1 MIDALPDDRLRMRI
15 ESGDAESF
23 RRLFSRHAPLAVA
36 LIAHMV
42 GRSQAQD
49 IVQETFRHLWSRRW
63 HEHDRGSIQSW
74 LFANAHHRAID
85 MIRRGEALSPAPT
98 AHALRTIVDGGTP
111 PRWLDPASRAR
122 RAVVLHAL
130 VELPSDERAPIELM
144 YFRGLSRRQIAE
156 RLHVPISEVRARS
169 SAGLVRLERALRTR
183 GDPTDAVRSP
193 DQPRIRAS
201 R

>member
-1 MIDALPDDRLRMRI
+1 MIDALPDDRLQMRI

-23 RRLFSRHAPLAVA
+23 RRLFSRHAPMAVA
-36 LIAHMV
+36 LIAPMV

-49 IVQETFRHLWSRRW
+49 IVQETFRLLWSRRW
-63 HEHDRGSIQSW
+63 HEQDRGSIQNW
-74 LFANAHHRAID
+74 VLTHAHHRANE
-85 MIRRGEALSPAPT
+85 MIRRGDVLSPAPT
-98 AHALRTIVDGGTP
+98 ANALRTIVDGTTP
-111 PRWLDPASRAR
+111 PRWLDPAARAR

-144 YFRGLSRRQIAE
+144 YFRGLSRRQIAD
-156 RLHVPISEVRARS
+156 RLHVPISEVRMRS
-169 SAGLVRLERALRTR
+169 SAGLMRLERALRTR
-183 GDPTDAVRSP
+183 VGPVNARPSR